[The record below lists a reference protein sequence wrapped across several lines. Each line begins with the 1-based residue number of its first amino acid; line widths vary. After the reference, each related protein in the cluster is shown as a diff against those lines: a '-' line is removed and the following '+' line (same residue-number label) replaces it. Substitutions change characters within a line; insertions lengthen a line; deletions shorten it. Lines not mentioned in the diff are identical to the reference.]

1 MLLTQDRVRNRL
13 EVAFW
18 YRFKR
23 CITQW
28 YLDALWVTMHHLQPP
43 FSLSMNHELLP
54 VALRHWHE
62 EDIAR
67 HCDSTA
73 TILEVCRDAP
83 NEESF
88 VGFLVVGRSLVEG
101 RGKHHLLLPL
111 VPYESLEGVPEVF
124 GDPIDIGAIVSPLAI
139 GGGFDFD
146 LDSALTSVDGD
157 VSTVVLTLT
166 PPSEAGVTNLPTA
179 HVRVVSHSFLHDDGC
194 C

>member
-23 CITQW
+23 CINPQ
-28 YLDALWVTMHHLQPP
+28 YLDALWVAMHHLQPS
-43 FSLSMNHELLP
+43 FSLPINHELLP
-54 VALRHWHE
+54 VALGHWHE
-62 EDIAR
+62 EDIAG
-67 HCDSTA
+67 HSDSTA
-73 TILEVCRDAP
+73 TIFEVGCDAP
-83 NEESF
+83 DEESL

-101 RGKHHLLLPL
+101 GGKNHLLLPL
-111 VPYESLEGVPEVF
+111 VPYQPLECVPELS

-146 LDSALTSVDGD
+146 PDSALISVDGD
-157 VSTVVLTLT
+157 VSLVVLTFT
-166 PPSEAGVTNLPTA
+166 PPSEAGVTNLPVA
-179 HVRVVSHSFLHDDGC
+179 HVRVVSNSFLHDDGC

>member
-1 MLLTQDRVRNRL
+1 
-13 EVAFW
+13 
-18 YRFKR
+18 
-23 CITQW
+23 
-28 YLDALWVTMHHLQPP
+28 MHHLQSSFSPP
-43 FSLSMNHELLP
+43 MNHEFLP

-73 TILEVCRDAP
+73 TIVEVGRDAP
-83 NEESF
+83 NEESL
-88 VGFLVVGRSLVEG
+88 VGFLVIGRSLVEG
-101 RGKHHLLLPL
+101 GGKNHLLFPL

-146 LDSALTSVDGD
+146 PDSALTSVDGD
-157 VSTVVLTLT
+157 VSIVVLTLT
-166 PPSEAGVTNLPTA
+166 PPSEAGVTNLPMA
-179 HVRVVSHSFLHDDGC
+179 HVRVVNHSFFHDDGC